1 MDLLDPV
8 DELAVHEAD
17 TLVSDAL
24 EVLQRQSDP
33 LAAVVLVAIV
43 DGDVGDVE
51 NDDEL
56 AVSPLLD
63 AYAVVDVGA
72 IHLLQQR
79 ELFLRRRNRFY
90 VLLRAATACFGS
102 SALATWASSLPAS
115 SWNVDGFFWG
125 VVGWPRGSAAP
136 APRGP

>member
-33 LAAVVLVAIV
+33 LAAVVLVARV

-56 AVSPLLD
+56 AVSTLLD
-63 AYAVVDVGA
+63 A
-72 IHLLQQR
+72 
-79 ELFLRRRNRFY
+79 
-90 VLLRAATACFGS
+90 
-102 SALATWASSLPAS
+102 
-115 SWNVDGFFWG
+115 
-125 VVGWPRGSAAP
+125 
-136 APRGP
+136 

>member
-51 NDDEL
+51 NDD
-56 AVSPLLD
+56 D
-63 AYAVVDVGA
+63 
-72 IHLLQQR
+72 
-79 ELFLRRRNRFY
+79 
-90 VLLRAATACFGS
+90 
-102 SALATWASSLPAS
+102 
-115 SWNVDGFFWG
+115 
-125 VVGWPRGSAAP
+125 
-136 APRGP
+136 